1 MCTFPILF
9 NVIVTNKNETK
20 KPFSYL
26 ESLIRKNGSHMPVK

>member
-20 KPFSYL
+20 KLQLLRIFNKEKWLPYAS
-26 ESLIRKNGSHMPVK
+26 